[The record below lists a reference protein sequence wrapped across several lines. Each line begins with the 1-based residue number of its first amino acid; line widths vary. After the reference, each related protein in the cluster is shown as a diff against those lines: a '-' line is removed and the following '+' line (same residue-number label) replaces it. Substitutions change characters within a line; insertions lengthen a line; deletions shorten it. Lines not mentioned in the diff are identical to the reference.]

1 MQELVVESL
10 VVSLAMVV
18 FSVLVDETTQMP
30 LAERDHACETL
41 LFDRPDEPLGIGVEI
56 GTLRRQPNRLN
67 TGALQDLAKDP
78 RIEGIAVVNQMAR
91 PAQTAIDRV
100 GQIASLLLHPRAARL
115 RVDPGDGHAA
125 GSQLDH
131 EEDEVPPEP
140 RQRQHLDGEQIAGR
154 QALPVRLQER
164 LPGHVPAP
172 LGRRVD
178 SVVVQDPLHRGPGES
193 VAEVRERAA
202 DPRVA
207 PPRIVDRHPDH
218 ELGDVLSGHW
228 STSTS
233 AGAAIVFLGDQSPVP
248 TQDRI
253 RGDDARDLR
262 QDPPAEFVTAHSES
276 TTLGVRQAKRPRA
289 QVFSEDPILLPEIVD
304 QIVLVTVH
312 PASEREDEELQRRR
326 HSLRLLGRLD
336 QHRPS
341 LGRFFAPYALGR
353 RRWTALVHGSRAL
366 GEPRSTSW
374 PSWRQQVHDLDMK
387 SRVHPKYKTKYHV
400 GNWPAYDRAL
410 VQRGDI
416 TVWLAP
422 DAIATWEAVGV
433 GKRGGQRQYSD
444 LAIETALTLRLI
456 FHLPLRQTE
465 GFLTSIFGMLGL
477 ELSTPDHTTL
487 SRRGQHLDL
496 TLRRAPA
503 GAGLHLMVDST
514 GLSIVGEGEWAAA
527 KHGGRGRRGW
537 KKLHLGV
544 DRSGVIVAR
553 ALTEASVDDATT
565 GITLIEAVDGTLGR
579 VTADTAYD
587 TVGFYEAAG
596 ARGATV
602 VVPPTSTAN
611 VSRRGPR
618 SRARDRTIL
627 AVKER
632 GRRRW
637 KKMSGYHGQAR
648 VENAFFRYKSIIG
661 DSLRA
666 CSPAGRGTEVD
677 LACNILNQMTGLG
690 RPMSHRIGR

>member
-1 MQELVVESL
+1 MQHPT
-10 VVSLAMVV
+10 A
-18 FSVLVDETTQMP
+18 P
-30 LAERDHACETL
+30 LAALDAT
-41 LFDRPDEPLGIGVEI
+41 
-56 GTLRRQPNRLN
+56 
-67 TGALQDLAKDP
+67 TGW
-78 RIEGIAVVNQMAR
+78 RGR
-91 PAQTAIDRV
+91 
-100 GQIASLLLHPRAARL
+100 
-115 RVDPGDGHAA
+115 
-125 GSQLDH
+125 
-131 EEDEVPPEP
+131 
-140 RQRQHLDGEQIAGR
+140 RQRQAQAIVEPLVIPFVVVVRDELADGATPRALADQAHALEAGVLDGAHEARRGGGQVRRAGGASDGGDIGR
-154 QALPVRLQER
+154 GER
-164 LPGHVPAP
+164 VARGWPEE
-172 LGRRVD
+172 RVAGMD
-178 SVVVQDPLHRGPGES
+178 EEPDVSQES
-193 VAEVRERAA
+193 VLGSGGV
-202 DPRVA
+202 P
-207 PPRIVDRHPDH
+207 H
-218 ELGDVLSGHW
+218 ELGDPR
-228 STSTS
+228 
-233 AGAAIVFLGDQSPVP
+233 PV
-248 TQDRI
+248 
-253 RGDDARDLR
+253 G
-262 QDPPAEFVTAHSES
+262 
-276 TTLGVRQAKRPRA
+276 
-289 QVFSEDPILLPEIVD
+289 
-304 QIVLVTVH
+304 
-312 PASEREDEELQRRR
+312 
-326 HSLRLLGRLD
+326 
-336 QHRPS
+336 
-341 LGRFFAPYALGR
+341 
-353 RRWTALVHGSRAL
+353 ALVHGSRPL

-387 SRVHPKYKTKYHV
+387 SRVHPKYKTKHHV

-477 ELSTPDHTTL
+477 ALSAPDHTTL

-496 TLRRAPA
+496 PLRRASA

-537 KKLHLGV
+537 KKRHLGV

-565 GITLIEAVDGTLGR
+565 GITLIEAVDGALGR

-602 VVPPTSTAN
+602 VVPPTRTAN

-627 AVKER
+627 AVKEI

-648 VENAFFRYKSIIG
+648 VENAFFRYTSIIG
-661 DSLRA
+661 DGLRA
-666 CSPAGRGTEVD
+666 CSPAGRGTEVV
-677 LACNILNQMTGLG
+677 LACNILNQMTGRG